1 VAAELGQYEPSPQAC
16 RHTPA
21 PGRAAGGPR
30 RFCLPQAPTAQTR
43 PVFFPQAPTVQTCV
57 SAGAPAAKL
66 RPTTRSRRRSI
77 AARASTIPT
86 KPDIFTQSRCISAL
100 SFFSCCDSVAAL
112 ALANCN
118 EHVAEANISRSH
130 PPTPSVLS
138 TVPKSR
144 EAGMVK
150 PLNFFLCTHHRRMDH
165 EVSRTEELDER
176 RQARSVDHTGL
187 EVEKHRA
194 WYVLATR
201 GLVVNTRNRGMPLH
215 IPPKPVKPL

>member
-1 VAAELGQYEPSPQAC
+1 MAAELGQYEPSPQAC

-86 KPDIFTQSRCISAL
+86 KPDIFTQSRCISAV

-130 PPTPSVLS
+130 PPTPSVLC
-138 TVPKSR
+138 TVPKAR
-144 EAGMVK
+144 EVK
-150 PLNFFLCTHHRRMDH
+150 LIEPLNF
-165 EVSRTEELDER
+165 S
-176 RQARSVDHTGL
+176 AR
-187 EVEKHRA
+187 
-194 WYVLATR
+194 LATAAR
-201 GLVVNTRNRGMPLH
+201 RWPVARDRSPALFGTCPEGFKCAPATRAIFLH
-215 IPPKPVKPL
+215 QDVHIFLSSST